1 MKTAIFSLLRSRK
14 NRIFILSMLL
24 LIYCAGLSYTYS
36 LVSEV
41 TQVSLDQQQRFEKF
55 KSLGD
60 RASLTVLPVTFGP
73 MTDERIGMVV
83 GILLEKAGMQNIE
96 LENLKFIPPDIKDYD
111 RVKTGFAEFV
121 RNNPVKTD
129 YVLYTQFLVEQ
140 RSVTEVRGIIVDKN
154 GKLVWTDHQTNQ
166 DDAFTKAKYQPK
178 NPMTGCMFLA
188 ERLRTQLGLED
199 PMREDAPESK
209 IEKMMAEK
217 DGLPSKEEIEA
228 IQNRCEQF
236 KQVNSQAKLLIYPV
250 LILENEVNESCAK
263 NLAGLFIKSGLCLA
277 KASDEGP
284 VIKYDKNIRGL
295 NVLLWSVARSFQG
308 FIRESKPD
316 ADYVLYAHYG
326 FNPEHEPK
334 AFFVHF
340 IVCDRNGDWVITDL
354 ANSDHKDFQQLN
366 PRSLADCDLFVSQR
380 LASYLEQ

>member
-1 MKTAIFSLLRSRK
+1 MKTAIFSLFKSRM
-14 NRIFILSMLL
+14 NRIIILSTLI
-24 LIYCAGLSYTYS
+24 LIYCAGFSYTYS
-36 LVSEV
+36 KVSDIIK
-41 TQVSLDQQQRFEKF
+41 VSQDQQGRFEKF

-60 RASLTVLPVTFGP
+60 RASLTVLPVTFGL

-83 GILLEKAGMQNIE
+83 GILLERAGMQNIE
-96 LENLKFIPPDIKDYD
+96 LENLKFSPPDINDYD
-111 RVKTGFAEFV
+111 SVQTGFAEFV

-140 RSVTEVRGIIVDKN
+140 RSITEVRGIIVDKN
-154 GKLVWTDHQTNQ
+154 GKLVWTDRQTNQ

-178 NPMTGCMFLA
+178 DPMTGCMFLA
-188 ERLRTQLGLED
+188 ERLRTQLGLKD

-236 KQVNSQAKLLIYPV
+236 KQVHSQAKLLVYPV
-250 LILENEVNESCAK
+250 LVLENEVNESCAQ

-308 FIRESKPD
+308 FVRESKPD

-326 FNPEHEPK
+326 FNPQHEPR

-340 IVCDRNGDWVITDL
+340 VICDRNGDWVITDL
-354 ANSDHKDFQQLN
+354 ANSDHEDFQQLN
-366 PRSLADCDLFVSQR
+366 PQSLADCDLFVAQR
-380 LASYLEQ
+380 LEGYLGE